1 MKKIIASLISIIIF
15 CAFIPETQAKTL
27 RALLNYTIFNVP
39 DKEPFIETYLSV
51 AGESVIF
58 EKNDREQFQ
67 ALIEVTFIFRQNNE
81 IKEFDKYQLFSP
93 EIIDTNLIDFDF
105 IDQQR
110 YFMPEGD
117 YEMEIIISDLKA
129 GKKPFSFIQPV
140 SISFHKEDICFSGI
154 QLVKSV
160 SPMTETNI
168 LTKGGYDLVPMVFNF
183 FPESINKFTYY
194 VEIYNAE
201 KALGQEEKFLVTCFI
216 RSFETGIPIREYT
229 SHKRMDAKPVVSLLN
244 EYDIT
249 RLPSGNYTLV
259 IEVRNKNNELLSTN
273 ELFFQRSN
281 PNIEYN
287 LDELAGIDVQITFAS
302 QYTSNNTLNEYLR
315 CLSPIATELEKN
327 FIYKQSPSA
336 GLQTNQ
342 QFFYNFWSARDM
354 QNPEKAWNDYHIQV
368 QAVNMAYK
376 TQIHKGYE
384 TDRGRVYLKYGPP
397 NVISESYHEP
407 SSYPYEIWHY
417 YELSD
422 NQRNKRFVFYTHDLV
437 TNNFVL
443 LHSDAIGEISNYRW
457 QVFLNSRWYDPYNV
471 DYRMAPRIYG
481 SWADDYYRNPR

>member
-1 MKKIIASLISIIIF
+1 MKKIIPSLIILFVF
-15 CAFIPETQAKTL
+15 CVSIPETHAKTL

-39 DKEPFIETYLSV
+39 DKGPFIETYLSV

-58 EKNDREQFQ
+58 EKNEREQFQ

-81 IKEFDKYQLFSP
+81 IIEFDKYQLFSP
-93 EIIDTNLIDFDF
+93 EISDTTVIDFDF

-117 YEMEIIISDLKA
+117 YEMEIIIADMKS
-129 GKKPFSFIQPV
+129 GKKPFSVIQPV
-140 SISFHKEDICFSGI
+140 SLRFHYEDICFSGI

-183 FPESINKFTYY
+183 FPESLNKFTYY
-194 VEIYNAE
+194 VEIYNVE
-201 KALGQEEKFLVTCFI
+201 KVLGQEEKFLVSSHI
-216 RSFETGIPIREYT
+216 RSFETGIPIREFT
-229 SHKRMDAKPVVSLLN
+229 SHKKMDAKPVVSLLN

-249 RLPSGNYTLV
+249 RLPSGNFTLV

-281 PNIEYN
+281 PKIEYN
-287 LDELAGIDVQITFAS
+287 LDELAGIDVQTTFAS
-302 QYTSNNTLNEYLR
+302 LYTSNDTLKEYVR

-342 QFFYNFWSARDM
+342 QFFYNFWSARDL
-354 QNPEKAWNDYHIQV
+354 QNPEKAWNDYYIQV

-376 TQIHKGYE
+376 TQIQKGYE
-384 TDRGRVYLKYGPP
+384 TDRGRIYLKYGPP

-443 LHSDAIGEISNYRW
+443 LHSDAIGEISNHRW

-471 DYRMAPRIYG
+471 DLRNSPRIYG
-481 SWADDYYRNPR
+481 GRAEDYYRNPR